1 MAVLQITSREFR
13 DNQKSFFELADEGE
27 QIIIRR
33 KGKNRAYT
41 LTPIDTNDLILSPAL
56 KKKIEKGLQDIKDGK
71 GREYSL
77 EELRLKMGL

>member
-27 QIIIRR
+27 QIIISR
-33 KGKNRAYT
+33 KGKKRAYT
-41 LTPIDTNDLILSPAL
+41 LTPIDTNDLIISPTL
-56 KKKIEKGLQDIKDGK
+56 KKKIEKGLQDIKEGK